1 MKESIAVFFDE
12 FGALVTPRFIEL
24 QNKCR
29 GAGIQ
34 LFMAV
39 QSASDIDKIDP
50 NLTLQILENAS
61 NLFILKQRMEYGAT
75 LFANS
80 IGTKLTKKYTKQTD
94 NGDANGMGTVRE
106 ANELLVHPDI
116 IKNLRV
122 GQCVL
127 LRHNPTKLDLINLR
141 SRKIEIVQ
149 EQEVAKNNVPKKE
162 EKKVIMKISEPTQQK
177 AF

>member
-1 MKESIAVFFDE
+1 
-12 FGALVTPRFIEL
+12 
-24 QNKCR
+24 
-29 GAGIQ
+29 
-34 LFMAV
+34 
-39 QSASDIDKIDP
+39 
-50 NLTLQILENAS
+50 
-61 NLFILKQRMEYGAT
+61 MEYGAT

-141 SRKIEIVQ
+141 NRKILSNK
-149 EQEVAKNNVPKKE
+149 KNIN
-162 EKKVIMKISEPTQQK
+162 SC
-177 AF
+177 ASH

>member
-1 MKESIAVFFDE
+1 
-12 FGALVTPRFIEL
+12 
-24 QNKCR
+24 
-29 GAGIQ
+29 
-34 LFMAV
+34 
-39 QSASDIDKIDP
+39 
-50 NLTLQILENAS
+50 
-61 NLFILKQRMEYGAT
+61 
-75 LFANS
+75 
-80 IGTKLTKKYTKQTD
+80 
-94 NGDANGMGTVRE
+94 MGTVRE

-149 EQEVAKNNVPKKE
+149 EQEVAKNNEPKKE
-162 EKKVIMKISEPTQQK
+162 EKKVIKEVSEPTQQK